1 VKHTRELVGL
11 LPYVMRDKVRYY
23 LDYVNDRLIDLA
35 LESGLYSRVR
45 EIQKQ
50 VELIFVLRLLYGY
63 FVIGFQNYERM
74 LNYFETMEVDGF
86 QIGSRVFS
94 KRSPITSH
102 WQQVANNIKRLV
114 SETGTSQYVKP
125 TMSTDMVLRQIIQ
138 SLPDKT
144 GEKQDREQH

>member
-1 VKHTRELVGL
+1 MKHTRELVGL